1 MLRQAGAAPAP
12 ATAHSSA
19 VDHMKAEQIKVSPA
33 GSETILKFILE
44 ETLQK
49 PFFRD
54 RDTGEIRQLAEKAA
68 PEMPED
74 YLPDTYLDFD
84 LSGGGKPFL
93 TFLLNSQECNLVNA
107 QTQGRYFAESAVPAV
122 LAPEQYRR
130 VAGLGL
136 VDGKSFPFEADHT
149 LISPREY
156 LYTKNFGTP
165 TDGEAACSGAE
176 KLIERLQ
183 AFPVK
188 YEAYHRAGICTVSF
202 DTGKRSPKNRFSRK
216 DCADGLLSVLAE
228 QGVPEETLSGLK
240 DLSRNYAMP
249 FYDTL
254 NGYREWV
261 CCADIAYFSVSFC
274 GEKAVEC
281 RVGLLLTDKGMLS
294 RGEGLKPTQAYQW
307 HITDNCDQRCKHC
320 YLFAEDALL
329 KCVTTPWD
337 MLIRTLD
344 ECTLDAARRHGRP
357 MFAVTGGDPILHPR
371 FWDLAEE
378 IHRRGIRWLMMGNP
392 FHLTPEVCTRLK
404 QLGVLR
410 YQMSLDGLEPF
421 HDYMRKPGSFR
432 ATLAAIKLLNDAGIE
447 SQIMST
453 ASKMNL
459 DDILSLMDVVAEHN
473 AYSFTFARY
482 CATSPEKAEDYP
494 SPEEYRRFL
503 ERYYDKS
510 KALNA
515 QGLKTRFIQKDH
527 LFTLLRWERGEFTV
541 PAFSKADPDMVCDG
555 CHLGRTGSILANGD
569 VVACRRMESTVGN
582 VWKESLSQLETCEEM
597 QRYADVKEIE
607 KCKDC
612 ELLNWC
618 RGCRAVGFNAT
629 GDLHGADPC
638 CWKE

>member
-1 MLRQAGAAPAP
+1 
-12 ATAHSSA
+12 
-19 VDHMKAEQIKVSPA
+19 MKAEQIKVSPA

-274 GEKAVEC
+274 GEKAAEC

-294 RGEGLKPTQAYQW
+294 RGEGLGGRA
-307 HITDNCDQRCKHC
+307 
-320 YLFAEDALL
+320 AEMRHYAVGYADSHAGRVYAGRGKAAWQTHVCRNGRRPDSAPAVLGSGGGNPPARHPMADDGQSL
-329 KCVTTPWD
+329 PPYPGSLYATET
-337 MLIRTLD
+337 
-344 ECTLDAARRHGRP
+344 ARR
-357 MFAVTGGDPILHPR
+357 
-371 FWDLAEE
+371 
-378 IHRRGIRWLMMGNP
+378 
-392 FHLTPEVCTRLK
+392 
-404 QLGVLR
+404 
-410 YQMSLDGLEPF
+410 
-421 HDYMRKPGSFR
+421 
-432 ATLAAIKLLNDAGIE
+432 AAIP
-447 SQIMST
+447 
-453 ASKMNL
+453 
-459 DDILSLMDVVAEHN
+459 DV
-473 AYSFTFARY
+473 ARR
-482 CATSPEKAEDYP
+482 S
-494 SPEEYRRFL
+494 
-503 ERYYDKS
+503 
-510 KALNA
+510 
-515 QGLKTRFIQKDH
+515 G
-527 LFTLLRWERGEFTV
+527 TL
-541 PAFSKADPDMVCDG
+541 P
-555 CHLGRTGSILANGD
+555 
-569 VVACRRMESTVGN
+569 
-582 VWKESLSQLETCEEM
+582 
-597 QRYADVKEIE
+597 
-607 KCKDC
+607 
-612 ELLNWC
+612 
-618 RGCRAVGFNAT
+618 
-629 GDLHGADPC
+629 
-638 CWKE
+638 

>member
-1 MLRQAGAAPAP
+1 MLPPAVAAIAVIAAGC
-12 ATAHSSA
+12 
-19 VDHMKAEQIKVSPA
+19 VAEHIKTETIKVSPA
-33 GSETILKFILE
+33 GAGTILRFILE

-49 PFFRD
+49 PFFREGT
-54 RDTGEIRQLAEKAA
+54 TGEIRQLAEKAA
-68 PEMPED
+68 PDMPDD
-74 YLPDTYLDFD
+74 YFPDTYLDID
-84 LSGGGKPFL
+84 LSGDGKPFMA
-93 TFLLNSQECNLVNA
+93 FLLNSQECNLVNT
-107 QTQGRYFAESAVPAV
+107 QTQGRYFETSAISPV

-130 VAGLGL
+130 VTGLCYE
-136 VDGKSFPFEADHT
+136 DGKTQPLEADDS
-149 LISPREY
+149 LISPREHSHS
-156 LYTKNFGTP
+156 GTP
-165 TDGEAACSGAE
+165 ADGETGCGSAE
-176 KLIERLQ
+176 KLIGLLREL
-183 AFPVK
+183 PVK
-188 YEAYHRAGICTVSF
+188 YEVFRRDGACTVAF
-202 DTGKRSPKNRFSRK
+202 DTGRRNPKLRFSVK
-216 DCADGLLSVLAE
+216 DYADGLLSVLA
-228 QGVPEETLSGLK
+228 QHGVPEETLSGLK

-249 FYDTL
+249 FYDADIRCR
-254 NGYREWV
+254 NWV
-261 CCADIAYFSVSFC
+261 CCADIAYFSVSFSDDR
-274 GEKAVEC
+274 ATEC
-281 RVGLLLTDKGMLS
+281 RIGILLTDKGMLA
-294 RGEGLKPTQAYQW
+294 RGEGMKPTQAYQW

-357 MFAVTGGDPILHPR
+357 MLAVTGGDPILHPR

-392 FHLTPEVCTRLK
+392 FHLTPEVCVWLK

-432 ATLAAIKLLNDAGIE
+432 ATLAAIKMLNDAGIQ
-447 SQIMST
+447 SQIMSI
-453 ASKMNL
+453 ASKKNL
-459 DDILSLMDVVAEHN
+459 DDIIALMDVAAEHK

-494 SPEEYRRFL
+494 SPEEYHRFL

-510 KALNA
+510 AALNA
-515 QGLKTRFIQKDH
+515 QGCKTRFIQKDH
-527 LFTLLRWERGEFTV
+527 LFTLLKWERGEFTV
-541 PAFSKADPDMVCDG
+541 PAFSKAEPDMVCDG
-555 CHLGRTGSILANGD
+555 CHLGRTGCILANGD

-582 VWKESLSQLETCEEM
+582 VWKESLCHLEMCEEM
-597 QRYADVKEIE
+597 QRYADVKEIK